1 MFLIDIETL
10 DTESTTI
17 VLSTAILYFDTENK
31 STFEEYV
38 NKTCFVKFDVKE
50 QKTMGRSV
58 SADTVD
64 WWKKQSK
71 EVQQISLLPSEND
84 VSVEMGIKK
93 LQQYIRD
100 NSKEKEELVWIRGTI
115 DQMAMDSLCKS
126 VKMEKLFPYWAYRDV
141 RTFIDFTK
149 ETAKKGY
156 CKIPN
161 FDFSKVKKHDPI
173 HDVCLDTLMI
183 LEGE

>member
-10 DTESTTI
+10 DVESTTI
-17 VLSTAILYFDTENK
+17 ILSAAMLHFDTENK
-31 STFEEYV
+31 YTFEEYLD
-38 NKTCFVKFDVKE
+38 KACFVKFDVKE
-50 QKTMGRSV
+50 QKALGRTV
-58 SADTVD
+58 STDTVE

-84 VSVEMGIKK
+84 VSAEMGIKK

-126 VKMEKLFPYWAYRDV
+126 VKMDRLFPYWAYRDV

-149 ETAKKGY
+149 ESAKKGY
-156 CKIPN
+156 CKIPE
-161 FDFSKVKKHDPI
+161 FDFSKVKKHNPI
-173 HDVCLDTLMI
+173 HDIALDALMI

>member
-1 MFLIDIETL
+1 MFLLDIETL

-17 VLSTAILYFDTENK
+17 VLSAALVYFDTENK
-31 STFEEYV
+31 YSFEEYV

-50 QKTMGRSV
+50 QKAMGRTVGS
-58 SADTVD
+58 DTVN

-93 LQQYIRD
+93 FQQYIRD
-100 NSKEKEELVWIRGTI
+100 NSVEKEELVWIRGTI

-126 VKMEKLFPYWAYRDV
+126 AKMDRLFFYWVYRDV
-141 RTFIDFTK
+141 RTYIDFTK

-156 CKIPN
+156 CKIPG

-173 HDVCLDTLMI
+173 HDVCLDVLMI

>member
-1 MFLIDIETL
+1 MYILDIETL
-10 DTESTTI
+10 DTESTAI
-17 VLSTAILYFDTENK
+17 VLSSAILYFDTENK
-31 STFEEYV
+31 FSFEEYLE
-38 NKTCFVKFDVKE
+38 KTCFVKFDVKE
-50 QKTMGRSV
+50 QKAIGRSV

-71 EVQQISLLPSEND
+71 DVQQISLLPSEND
-84 VSVEMGIKK
+84 ISVEMGIKK

-100 NSKEKEELVWIRGTI
+100 NSKEKEELVWIRGSL
-115 DQMAMDSLCKS
+115 DQCCMDSLCRS
-126 VKMEKLFPYWAYRDV
+126 VNMERLFPYWAYRDV

-149 ETAKKGY
+149 ETSKKGY

-173 HDVCLDTLMI
+173 HDVCLDALMI

>member
-1 MFLIDIETL
+1 MFILDIETL
-10 DTESTTI
+10 DTRSSTI
-17 VLSTAILYFDTENK
+17 VLSAAILYFDTENK
-31 STFEEYV
+31 YTFEEYLE
-38 NKTCFVKFDVKE
+38 KTCFVKFDVKE
-50 QKTMGRSV
+50 QKTIGRTIS
-58 SADTVD
+58 SDTVE

-71 EVQQISLLPSEND
+71 EAQKISLLPSEKD
-84 VSVEMGIKK
+84 VSAEMGIKK

-115 DQMAMDSLCKS
+115 DQMALDHLCMDI
-126 VKMEKLFPYWAYRDV
+126 KMDKLFPYWAYRDV

-149 ETAKKGY
+149 ETSKKGY
-156 CKIPN
+156 CKIPG

-173 HDVCLDTLMI
+173 HDVALDALMI